1 MLILMRGSMT
11 PVTILTLAGLKKIF
25 CRKTDRVYFGL
36 AGTKLKPIF
45 EGKFIY
51 YKHEISP
58 KELYIITDRVP
69 VY

>member
-1 MLILMRGSMT
+1 MT
-11 PVTILTLAGLKKIF
+11 PVTIPTLAGLETILY
-25 CRKTDRVYFGL
+25 RKADRVCFGL

-58 KELYIITDRVP
+58 KDIVTDIQVILSKMFFSPLII
-69 VY
+69 

>member
-1 MLILMRGSMT
+1 MLILMRGSVT
-11 PVTILTLAGLKKIF
+11 PVRSCNHPNVCWT
-25 CRKTDRVYFGL
+25 CRKADRVCFGL

-45 EGKFIY
+45 EGKFIS
-51 YKHEISP
+51 YKHENIP

>member
-1 MLILMRGSMT
+1 MT
-11 PVTILTLAGLKKIF
+11 PVTIPTLAGLEKIL
-25 CRKTDRVYFGL
+25 CRKADRVCFGL
-36 AGTKLKPIF
+36 ARTKLKPIF

-58 KELYIITDRVP
+58 KELYIVTDRVP